1 MRDIRSLLL
10 RYGITTAVGGAI
22 AAGILWMLN
31 VSGAETPADTY
42 GILADAF
49 TVPGV
54 LMLGVA
60 GLLWVSSDGFF
71 DALGYAASSV
81 GSMLIPL
88 FGGMSKHQ
96 TYYEYVQ
103 SKKGKRVHGYSFLVW
118 EGLAFLTVGIIF
130 WILYASFP
138 TMPTV

>member
-1 MRDIRSLLL
+1 MRNLRSLLL
-10 RYGITTAVGGAI
+10 RYGITTAVGGSFAVF
-22 AAGILWMLN
+22 ILWILN
-31 VSGAETPADTY
+31 VSGAETPADTF
-42 GILADAF
+42 GIIADAF
-49 TVPGV
+49 VVPGV

-71 DALGYAASSV
+71 DALGYAANSV

-103 SKKGKRVHGYSFLVW
+103 SKKGKRITGYAFLVW
-118 EGLAFLTVGIIF
+118 EGLAFLTIGMIF
-130 WILYASFP
+130 MILYW
-138 TMPTV
+138 TN